1 MTQFRITIA
10 IILSLVVLPEF
21 LQAQNSGQN
30 KQTFH
35 FSWHFG
41 EDRQFYES
49 SLERSFGKTS
59 ILVGI
64 GGSSVMGSDYQYV
77 SPADAGD
84 VKKRGEVVQSK
95 TIDKFPDVYTP
106 DTYLESSK
114 TNYRGAYIRVGIS
127 HYFNA
132 GKRSNRLSG
141 IYTGLDL
148 IGMQTFEHQTLTYR
162 IDTKRG
168 QTWTA
173 SDENRF
179 YTLGIALK
187 TGYVWFPFKQE
198 LCCVRLYVSHPF
210 YIPFTKEIN
219 VNGPF
224 TGGHFEGAV
233 GIGFRIGAR

>member
-1 MTQFRITIA
+1 MTQLRILITILFFTP
-10 IILSLVVLPEF
+10 IFSGF
-21 LQAQNSGQN
+21 LQSQSFGQN
-30 KQTFH
+30 KQMFQ

-41 EDRQFYES
+41 LDRQFYES

-64 GGSSVMGSDYQYV
+64 GGSGEMGKDYQYV
-77 SPADAGD
+77 SPSDAGD

-106 DTYLESSK
+106 ETYLESSV
-114 TNYRGAYIRVGIS
+114 TRYRGAYIRAGIS
-127 HYFNA
+127 HYFQAN
-132 GKRSNRLSG
+132 KNNKRLSG
-141 IYTGLDL
+141 IYAGLDL
-148 IGMQTFEHQTLTYR
+148 IGMQTFEYQTLTYR
-162 IDTKRG
+162 IDNKRG

-198 LCCVRLYVSHPF
+198 LCCIRVDVSHPF
-210 YIPFTKEIN
+210 YIPFAKEIN
-219 VNGPF
+219 VNSPF
-224 TGGHFEGAV
+224 TGGHFEGAL
-233 GIGFRIGAR
+233 GIGFRIGTR